1 MKIWENTIT
10 APELGSSGAKLLA
23 EDSMLFDIETTGF
36 SATYTTLYLTFSGNH
51 YKLTFCSFTARHIQ
65 SKWQKR

>member
-36 SATYTTLYLTFSGNH
+36 SATYTTLYLIGTIRRKDDLS
-51 YKLTFCSFTARHIQ
+51 Y
-65 SKWQKR
+65 